1 LRVITIIFIL
11 RLLYY
16 LNIIINDIIFNNN
29 PQQDATQFFITLY
42 DSWPDNLKELLQI
55 NVIQIVEYLR
65 FIMNIKVTKYS
76 WSGQTEYVVAV
87 IELWKMNARYLFKM
101 STISQT
107 LVVAKLNPQL
117 NLTIY
122 FNAGLNASAWFVTK
136 TLYITNKLHL
146 VFQT

>member
-1 LRVITIIFIL
+1 MRVITIIFIL

-76 WSGQTEYVVAV
+76 W
-87 IELWKMNARYLFKM
+87 
-101 STISQT
+101 
-107 LVVAKLNPQL
+107 
-117 NLTIY
+117 
-122 FNAGLNASAWFVTK
+122 
-136 TLYITNKLHL
+136 
-146 VFQT
+146 

>member
-1 LRVITIIFIL
+1 MRVITIIFIL

-76 WSGQTEYVVAV
+76 
-87 IELWKMNARYLFKM
+87 R
-101 STISQT
+101 
-107 LVVAKLNPQL
+107 
-117 NLTIY
+117 
-122 FNAGLNASAWFVTK
+122 
-136 TLYITNKLHL
+136 
-146 VFQT
+146 